1 MIGIVVVSHS
11 HALAH
16 AAVGLAAEMVEAD
29 QLPHIEIAAGLDDE
43 TFGTDAAAIS
53 EAITAADSADGVL
66 VLLDLGSAI
75 LSAEMALEFVD
86 PDVADRV
93 ALSSAPLVE
102 GLVAAVVTASGGA
115 ALDRVKA
122 EAERGL
128 AAKREH
134 LDGNAALH
142 EAVSDEAIDDAASS
156 VPGSSV
162 PGSSGS
168 RWTGS
173 ESTGADS
180 LGPDA
185 LTRKLVVGIP
195 HGLHARPAARFVAC
209 VNRFGDTEVRVRNLD
224 GADKVADAGSLSA
237 VASLGVKQG
246 HRIEVQAAGEHA
258 KDVLDAL
265 TTLAAAGFGD
275 GGAESAPSSRRAD
288 KREEDDTRSRSFEP
302 TMGSGLEA
310 AIGVIWCPESDVDA
324 ADYEPSGDN
333 ATESERL
340 NEAIASACRDLKNQI
355 ATTRAY
361 VGAAEAEIFEAHM
374 ALVQDLG
381 LAGPAR
387 QDMERGVPA
396 ALAWQRA
403 GEAVAAQF
411 DALDDDYQRER
422 AQDVR
427 SVTTRVLRQ
436 LIESGADAD
445 GDAEDGTGDAGAEQ
459 RILVVQELDPAAA
472 ASLDAEHV
480 GGIVT
485 IGGGSTGHGV
495 IIASARGVPVLTGI
509 REAADFA
516 SGAVLAFDVRDRR
529 VVLDPDDAQ
538 RTGFE
543 QLLRDRAEQQEADR
557 AAAGEPGQTQ
567 DGLRISVKANVTSA
581 PEAARAVELGAE
593 GSGLVRT
600 EVMFGEWRSAPT
612 VQEQVAEFT
621 AVAKALDGRVM
632 TIRTWDI
639 GADKPLAFWK
649 QEPEQNPFL
658 GVRGLRSFVGDS
670 AVLLDQLE
678 AVCVVAADYPVRVM
692 FPMVATV
699 EEVQW
704 ALDRLA
710 EVANRVEGGRPDS
723 LEVGIMIEVPCAA
736 LRAEAMSVLLD
747 FVSIGTN
754 DLTQYTLAAERG
766 NAGVE
771 HLFDPLDPAVLSL
784 IASVCRDVPD
794 GVSVGVC
801 GGAASDPAVAA
812 LLVGLGVDDL
822 SATPVAV
829 PRVKA
834 ALRRHTATTL
844 QDLARRALRCDS
856 ASEVRDLLKLLIE
869 S

>member
-11 HALAH
+11 QALAH
-16 AAVGLAAEMVEAD
+16 AAVGMAAEMVNTD
-29 QLPHIEIAAGLDDE
+29 QLPHIEVAAGLDDE

-53 EAITAADSADGVL
+53 EAITSSDSTDGVL

-86 PDVADRV
+86 PDVAARV

-115 ALDRVKA
+115 ALDVVRA

-134 LDGNAALH
+134 LDG
-142 EAVSDEAIDDAASS
+142 EAGDDAASL
-156 VPGSSV
+156 V
-162 PGSSGS
+162 PGSSGPDS
-168 RWTGS
+168 AGP
-173 ESTGADS
+173 DS
-180 LGPDA
+180 LGSDA
-185 LTRKLVVGIP
+185 LRRELLVDIP
-195 HGLHARPAARFVAC
+195 HGLHARPAARFVGC
-209 VNRFGDTEVRVRNLD
+209 VNGFADTRVRVRNLD
-224 GADKVADAGSLSA
+224 GSDKVADAGSLSA
-237 VASLGVKQG
+237 VASLGIQQG

-258 KDVLDAL
+258 NDVLDAL
-265 TTLAAAGFGD
+265 AALAETSFGD
-275 GGAESAPSSRRAD
+275 GATTPEAPTTADNGDEGADRSPAVES
-288 KREEDDTRSRSFEP
+288 

-310 AIGVIWCPESDVDA
+310 AIGVVWRPEVDVDA

-333 ATESERL
+333 ATEAERL
-340 NEAIASACRDLKNQI
+340 SEAIASACRDLKDLI
-355 ATTRAY
+355 ATTRAH
-361 VGAAEAEIFEAHM
+361 VGAAEAEIFEAHA
-374 ALVQDLG
+374 ALVQDVGLG
-381 LAGPAR
+381 GPAR
-387 QDMERGVPA
+387 HEMERGVPA

-403 GEAVAAQF
+403 GELVAAQF
-411 DALDDDYQRER
+411 DSLDDDYQRER

-427 SVTTRVLRQ
+427 SVTMRVLRQ
-436 LIESGADAD
+436 LIESGADAEGGA
-445 GDAEDGTGDAGAEQ
+445 GDAEDAGAEL
-459 RILVVQELDPAAA
+459 RILVVQELDPAMA
-472 ASLDAEHV
+472 ASLDADHV

-485 IGGGSTGHGV
+485 IGGGATGHGA
-495 IIASARGVPVLTGI
+495 IIASARGVPVLTGV
-509 REAADFA
+509 REAADVPA
-516 SGAVLAFDVRDRR
+516 GAVLAFDARERR
-529 VVLDPDDAQ
+529 VLLDPDEAQ
-538 RTGFE
+538 RTDFTRM
-543 QLLRDRAEQQEADR
+543 LRDRAREQQVDR
-557 AAAGEPGQTQ
+557 AAAGQPGQTQ
-567 DGLRISVKANVTSA
+567 DGARISVKANVTSVS
-581 PEAARAVELGAE
+581 EARRAVELGAE

-600 EVMFGEWRSAPT
+600 EVMFGEWRSVPT

-621 AVAKALDGRVM
+621 AVAKALEGGVM

-658 GVRGLRSFVGDS
+658 GVRGLRSFAFDP

-678 AVCVVAADYPVRVM
+678 AVCIVARDHPMRVM

-704 ALDRLA
+704 ALERLDEA
-710 EVANRVEGGRPDS
+710 ASRVEGGRPDS
-723 LEVGIMIEVPCAA
+723 LEVGIMIEVPAAA
-736 LRAEAMSVLLD
+736 LRAEVMSVLLD

-771 HLFDPLDPAVLSL
+771 YLFDPFDPAVLSL
-784 IASVCRDVPD
+784 IASVCRDVAE

-801 GGAASDPAVAA
+801 GGMASDPAAAA

-822 SATPVAV
+822 SATPIAV

-834 ALRRHTATTL
+834 ALRRHTAIKL
-844 QDLARRALRCDS
+844 QDLATRALRCDS
-856 ASEVRDLLKLLIE
+856 ASEVRDVLKGLIWT
-869 S
+869 

>member
-128 AAKREH
+128 GAKREH
-134 LDGNAALH
+134 LDGNSAVH

-156 VPGSSV
+156 VPGSS
-162 PGSSGS
+162 GSHS
-168 RWTGS
+168 TGS

-185 LTRKLVVGIP
+185 LTRELVVGIP

-224 GADKVADAGSLSA
+224 GVDKIAHAGSLSA

-246 HRIEVQAAGEHA
+246 HRIEVQAAGKHA

-275 GGAESAPSSRRAD
+275 DGAESAPSSRRAD

-310 AIGVIWCPESDVDA
+310 AIGVIWRPESDVDA

-361 VGAAEAEIFEAHM
+361 VGAAEAEIFEAHV

-436 LIESGADAD
+436 LIKSGVDA
-445 GDAEDGTGDAGAEQ
+445 GGDAGDAGEEQ

-529 VVLDPDDAQ
+529 VVLEPDDAQ

-710 EVANRVEGGRPDS
+710 EAANRVEGGRPDT
-723 LEVGIMIEVPCAA
+723 LEVGIMIEVPAAA

-771 HLFDPLDPAVLSL
+771 HLFDLLDPAVLSL

-801 GGAASDPAVAA
+801 GGGASDPAVAA
-812 LLVGLGVDDL
+812 LLIGLGVL
-822 SATPVAV
+822 
-829 PRVKA
+829 
-834 ALRRHTATTL
+834 TT
-844 QDLARRALRCDS
+844 
-856 ASEVRDLLKLLIE
+856 EVGDTG
-869 S
+869 